1 MLIVLGLSFLVLLFL
16 GMPVAFA
23 MLLADMLAIWYVGDL
38 PWVIVPSKLFLSL
51 NSFPLMAVPY
61 FVLAGEIMNRGG
73 ITLRILRLA
82 EALVGHLRGG
92 LGHVTVVSEM
102 LLSGVSGSA
111 AADASAIGSMTIPSM
126 VRSGYRPEFA
136 AGLTAAASTM
146 GPIIPPSILMVI
158 YGSVTGISVGAL
170 FLGGMIPGILMGV
183 SLMVMVHYYA
193 HRHQY
198 QATRTRAPLSLV
210 WQRFKE
216 SVWALMTG
224 VIVLGGILSGVFT
237 ATESGA
243 LACVYAILVGLFVYK
258 ELRWRD
264 FPELFVNATVIT
276 AVSMIV
282 VASAEVFGFLL
293 ARAHFAAALVQWISE
308 LSVSPIVVWFLIVI
322 LLMVVGTVLESLP
335 AMLIFVPVMLPLAKA
350 MGYDALHFAL
360 VFLMLICLG
369 AITPPVGILLY
380 IACAIGRVPVSR
392 VHIWPFVWALMAVI
406 IVVIFAPW
414 TVTLIPRFVLGQ

>member
-1 MLIVLGLSFLVLLFL
+1 MLVVLTLSFLALLFL

-82 EALVGHLRGG
+82 EAMVGHLRGG

-126 VRSGYRPEFA
+126 VRTGYRPEFA

-183 SLMVMVHYYA
+183 ALMVMVYYYA
-193 HRHQY
+193 RRHRY
-198 QATRTRAPLSLV
+198 AAAGARAPLSLV

-216 SVWALMTG
+216 AAWALMTG

-243 LACVYAILVGLFVYK
+243 LACVYAIVIGLFVYK
-258 ELRWRD
+258 ELRIRD

-282 VASAEVFGFLL
+282 VATAEVFGFLL
-293 ARAHFAAALVQWISE
+293 ARAHFAAALVQWISD
-308 LSVSPIVVWFLIVI
+308 LTVSPLVIWLLVVV
-322 LLMVVGTVLESLP
+322 LLMVVGTVVESLP

-350 MGYDALHFAL
+350 MGYDPLHFAL

-392 VHIWPFVWALMAVI
+392 VLIWPFVWALMAVI
-406 IVVIFAPW
+406 IVVILAPW
-414 TVTLIPRFVLGQ
+414 TVTLIPRMVLGD